1 MSVLWN
7 VILTRYNDISLKF
20 VHCTCDLKLAADL
33 LESLH
38 TFIDDY
44 RNRFDEFEAKA
55 KKVSSVSDVHSCFSK
70 QRTRHFDEVEESAV
84 VLQGR
89 DKFRV
94 ETFLVIVNQLQ
105 TALRGRLEA
114 CCEVHKHR
122 IQSCHGAQRFD

>member
-1 MSVLWN
+1 M
-7 VILTRYNDISLKF
+7 RYNDTSLKF
-20 VHCTCDLKLAADL
+20 VHCACNLKLAVDL

-38 TFIDDY
+38 IFTDDY

-55 KKVSSVSDVHSCFSK
+55 KEVSSVFDVRSGFST

-94 ETFLVIVNQLQ
+94 ETFLVIIVNQLQ
-105 TALRGRLEA
+105 TALRGRREA
-114 CCEVHKHR
+114 YYEVRKHH
-122 IQSCHGAQRFD
+122 IQSCPRVQRFD